1 MNDIFTDMKKI
12 GTNYS
17 IVPKLRKYP
26 PAESFTQETQVPI
39 SLCRFFT
46 TRVHD
51 SRLIE
56 HCEIMFMSLELKIPL
71 RDLKGGK

>member
-12 GTNYS
+12 GTKYS
-17 IVPKLRKYP
+17 IVPILRKYP
-26 PAESFTQETQVPI
+26 PAESFAKEIQVPI
-39 SLCRFFT
+39 SLCRLFT

-56 HCEIMFMSLELKIPL
+56 HCEVMFMSVELKIPL
-71 RDLKGGK
+71 RAS